1 MNYNTNQPLLE
12 KRFRTLQQSLHPDLF
27 TTKSSTEQEIAEG
40 YATFLNRS
48 FDILSDDVLRAKY
61 IIFLLDPIHIMND
74 ESLPDYEHLPTL
86 VGHPLTVD
94 PETGEAALR
103 TTTNLPTKSK
113 LTMMQLSD
121 ILEKREIVED
131 STDMNELVALFRD
144 NNVVIN
150 DLKQEIAQVLDDPN
164 FQHSSHVTD
173 GGSKVD
179 ITPALLALESLH
191 YYRNMQRDL
200 VQRIPTELLGG
211 NDQKKF

>member
-1 MNYNTNQPLLE
+1 M
-12 KRFRTLQQSLHPDLF
+12 QQSLHPDLF
-27 TTKSSTEQEIAEG
+27 TTKSTTEQEIAES

-48 FDILSDDVLRAKY
+48 FDILRDDVLRAKY

-74 ESLPDYEHLPTL
+74 ESLPDYEHLPVL
-86 VGHPLTVD
+86 VGHPLTPD

-103 TTTNLPTKSK
+103 TTTHLPSKSK
-113 LTMMQLSD
+113 LNMMQLAD

-131 STDMNELVALFRD
+131 SNDMDELVALFRD
-144 NNVVIN
+144 NNVVVN
-150 DLKQEIAQVLDDPN
+150 DLKDEIAKVLDSPD
-164 FQHSSHVTD
+164 FQHSSHD
-173 GGSKVD
+173 PNGPKVD

-211 NDQKKF
+211 DDQKKF